1 MILFLTLLMTISS
14 VIPHP
19 HHWDHHHDH
28 HELQVHLLGDP
39 LDLLGDRH
47 NETIC
52 RQPHRLY
59 THTGLLRFLRIRFF
73 RGNPTYLYTFL
84 PLASFAEHKYK
95 NSTCEKV
102 FAINRRA
109 DCANKRSAP
118 LFPNSGLHYRRTW
131 CNNRNFGVEIE
142 FLQLPGGGG
151 SGVWRPRF
159 LLK

>member
-1 MILFLTLLMTISS
+1 MRGDISFTILMISFLTPLMTISS

-59 THTGLLRFLRIRFF
+59 THTGLLRFLRIRFLGGTQLTCTHF
-73 RGNPTYLYTFL
+73 CRWHRLLNTNI
-84 PLASFAEHKYK
+84 K

-118 LFPNSGLHYRRTW
+118 LFPN
-131 CNNRNFGVEIE
+131 
-142 FLQLPGGGG
+142 FLSRGCIIAAAGATIAILA
-151 SGVWRPRF
+151 
-159 LLK
+159 LK